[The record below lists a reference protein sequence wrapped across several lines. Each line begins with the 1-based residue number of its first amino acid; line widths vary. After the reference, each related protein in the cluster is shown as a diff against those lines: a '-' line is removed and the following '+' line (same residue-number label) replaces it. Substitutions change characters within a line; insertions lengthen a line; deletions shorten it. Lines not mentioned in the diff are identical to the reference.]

1 MKTYI
6 FVDLDETLIHTFVY
20 PEEPCKLSQTVVV
33 DNFKCDTTLRPG
45 ALEFLAELRKR
56 GETYML
62 TIATKE
68 YALEMN
74 RVFSLGFPEEHIYSR
89 RDVSNLSVDLIPAE
103 RSILFDN
110 LSRHENRKKIEF
122 LRKTCK
128 TRIPEYI
135 QVQTYLGGEEFPFS
149 PVKIKELLK
158 QLDEPHR
165 AIEKDTKRTLDNLQ
179 W

>member
-1 MKTYI
+1 
-6 FVDLDETLIHTFVY
+6 
-20 PEEPCKLSQTVVV
+20 
-33 DNFKCDTTLRPG
+33 
-45 ALEFLAELRKR
+45 
-56 GETYML
+56 ML

-74 RVFSLGFPEEHIYSR
+74 RVFSLGFPEERIYSR

-103 RSILFDN
+103 RSVLFDN

-135 QVQTYLGGEEFPFS
+135 QVQEYLGGEQFPFS

-158 QLDEPHR
+158 QLDEPNR
-165 AIEKDTKRTLDNLQ
+165 TVEKDTKRTLDNL
-179 W
+179 